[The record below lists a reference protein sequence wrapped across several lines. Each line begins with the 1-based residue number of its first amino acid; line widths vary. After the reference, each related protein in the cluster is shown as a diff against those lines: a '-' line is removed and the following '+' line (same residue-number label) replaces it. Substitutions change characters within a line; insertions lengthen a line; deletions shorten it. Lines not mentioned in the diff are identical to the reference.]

1 MAVKFIRYKH
11 WCWETHS
18 RSQNCFSFKRK
29 KLFFQSFKLVGLN
42 ELQML
47 EICNYTIVLHETT
60 NVRRFYY
67 AINQVSSPF
76 QLINHCFETCNSL
89 IIDIQQQLLLLFNLI
104 YVRIS
109 CFLLSKSK
117 SIFMIISST
126 WNWLHSNDS
135 IRNYWSQTQIFHLN
149 VIEGK

>member
-1 MAVKFIRYKH
+1 MLLKSLTLT
-11 WCWETHS
+11 E
-18 RSQNCFSFKRK
+18 
-29 KLFFQSFKLVGLN
+29 LFFFKKKNVYFSLSFNLVGLN

-60 NVRRFYY
+60 NLHRFYY
-67 AINQVSSPF
+67 AINQVSSPS

-89 IIDIQQQLLLLFNLI
+89 IIDIQQHLLLLFNLI

-117 SIFMIISST
+117 SIFMIISS
-126 WNWLHSNDS
+126 NFAVLLS
-135 IRNYWSQTQIFHLN
+135 F
-149 VIEGK
+149 KF